1 MHRKLLIHISRY
13 LLTHSHDLG
22 SSPHK
27 HWVVWLT
34 TKPKVA
40 GSTPAFRANNHVGFR
55 VLVGRCDTRMGVTFG
70 VNVDRLDPFLESF
83 VHSLSSL

>member
-1 MHRKLLIHISRY
+1 MQRKSLIYISRY
-13 LLTHSHDLG
+13 LLTHSQDIG

-40 GSTPAFRANNHVGFR
+40 GSTPAFRANNHKGFKT
-55 VLVGRCDTRMGVTFG
+55 LVCRCATRMGVTFG
-70 VNVDRLDPFLESF
+70 VNIDRLDPFL
-83 VHSLSSL
+83 